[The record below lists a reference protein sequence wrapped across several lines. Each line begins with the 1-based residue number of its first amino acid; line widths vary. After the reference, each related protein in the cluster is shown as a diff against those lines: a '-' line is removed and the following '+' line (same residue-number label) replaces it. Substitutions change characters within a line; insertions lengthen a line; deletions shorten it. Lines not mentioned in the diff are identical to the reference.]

1 MIPGGSG
8 ISVKAEVK
16 KWMGAISVETLATY
30 FKPVLKR
37 AFAIQAGGVRNQMIK
52 VMKQDPDAEAAISS
66 IALDEIT
73 KLLHRR
79 GSFHKSG
86 AITKTGIKRQKIGGV
101 LAERKSIKIT
111 KLGPFSA
118 NIDWIEP
125 LRPFASRFMAGGATT
140 LANPRVR
147 AAIHR
152 ALWYGG
158 SRNVDVPAGAT
169 QPARP
174 VTEPVATWANVNF
187 ERFIRGTVATLV
199 ADAIDNGKTLDQV
212 GAYKRR
218 FRGGAVSTLRHTRQR
233 LRQQAARIA
242 ASRTA

>member
-1 MIPGGSG
+1 MNSSGSVV
-8 ISVKAEVK
+8 SVRPEVK
-16 KWMGAISVETLATY
+16 KWVGALSVEALATH

-37 AFAIQAGGVRNQMIK
+37 AFAIQAGGIRNQMIK

-86 AITKTGIKRQKIGGV
+86 AITKTGIKRQKIGGA
-101 LAERKSIKIT
+101 LAERKAIKIT

-125 LRPFASRFMAGGATT
+125 LRPFASRFMSGGATT

-152 ALWYGG
+152 ALWYAGA
-158 SRNVDVPAGAT
+158 RNVDVPAGAT

-174 VTEPVATWANVNF
+174 VAEPVATWANVNF
-187 ERFIRGTVATLV
+187 ERLVRGTIASLV
-199 ADAIDNGKTLDQV
+199 ADAIENGKSLDQV
-212 GAYKRR
+212 GAYKRKV
-218 FRGGAVSTLRHTRQR
+218 RGGAVSTLRHTRQR

-242 ASRTA
+242 ASQTT